1 MVPELNRWLRVVTLE
16 DEETVHI
23 GVSGSGFCA
32 MTQLNSPVFYDR
44 STDTMYVTFRE
55 GRVAHTVA
63 HDERDFAVDIGDDG
77 QPVGYEI
84 QFASK
89 HSDVIAEAL
98 QILQRG
104 NQIAAE

>member
-1 MVPELNRWLRVVTLE
+1 
-16 DEETVHI
+16 
-23 GVSGSGFCA
+23 
-32 MTQLNSPVFYDR
+32 MTQPNSPVLYDR

-63 HDERDFAVDIGDDG
+63 HDDRDFAVDIGEDG

-84 QFASK
+84 QFASR
-89 HSDVIAEAL
+89 HSEVIAEAL

-104 NQIAAE
+104 RRIAAE